1 MEKEKQYKN
10 AGSAPHPPRSAS
22 PLRSSKNLGGLSWLR
37 WPLEH
42 YSIML
47 LIIAILFMLG
57 IYGMHIMPK
66 DEFPHATIRQ
76 GVVVAVYPGATS
88 EEIEQ
93 QVARPLERY
102 LFTFGEVKRSKT
114 TTTSQN
120 DMCIAM
126 VELNDDVNNKDEV
139 WSKIKHGLNA
149 FKSQLPAGVLA
160 IVVNDDFGNTS
171 ALLIAIESGQR
182 SYRELREYSD
192 NLSDR
197 LRRIP
202 SVANVKLFGEQKEQI
217 SLYVDRQRLQAY
229 GIGQQ
234 MLFSRL
240 QSQGITTM
248 SGSIS
253 DDDQQVPIHV
263 EATENSVE
271 EVANQIIFS
280 DPATGNVVRV
290 RDVARV
296 VREYDSNSS
305 RIEQDGHPCVLLSME
320 MTPGNNVVQYGAEV
334 DRVLKEFRESEL
346 PDDVTITR
354 IADKPKVVSM
364 SITSFLRDLLISM
377 AVIILV
383 MMVLFPL
390 RSAIVAAITIPLSTF
405 VSVAIMY
412 MVGIELN
419 IVTLAALIV
428 VLGMIVD
435 NAIVVID
442 GYLEYLGKGYEPK
455 EAAIESAR
463 QYFMPMMLATLCIC
477 AIFYPFLITMKGVFH
492 DCLEDFPWTITI
504 NLMVSLV
511 LAVTVIP
518 FLEVKI
524 IKKPQQQTHPL
535 PLPAVRGVI
544 TSAAEEPADSP
555 PSQRGAGGGSIT
567 RWVQKTYDGVL
578 NKTFRHPWLTMLIGL
593 GVILLSLIIVP
604 ALKIRL
610 FPYADRDQFAVE
622 IFLPDGKGL
631 KETEAV
637 ADSVY
642 RVLSNDERITGITS
656 FIGCSSPR
664 FMDAYAPQMAGK
676 NYAQFIVNTTS
687 DKATLELLAN
697 YQPQLSEA
705 FPNAYVKFKR
715 LDYLSVPE
723 LEYRFY
729 SDNLDS
735 LHVVAERLMERMRE
749 MPELEWVHTDF
760 LQPYPIINVELD
772 PVASAQLGLTRT
784 TAAIAL
790 SATTSDL
797 RVGQIWERRQ
807 VGDHSSGMGDYE
819 LPIVV
824 KDHADITFSDI
835 QNVGI
840 ATPVTMLSGGLN
852 TTNSTVPLR
861 QVAKVTPK
869 WTESR
874 IMHRGGERC
883 ITVTAQFKQGV
894 FTSPVEQRIAS
905 IMQRE
910 IKLPQGVRCE
920 VGGEIEY
927 GDEALPQIFGG
938 IAIAMLIVFFF
949 LLFNF
954 KKYGITLVCMVA
966 LALMIP
972 GALIGLGLM
981 NRALGLTSIFGLIT
995 LMGMIMRN
1003 EILIFE
1009 HANELVKRSLT
1020 PNPSPKERG
1029 VDTLAS
1035 EEGNLQDYSLPSPL
1049 GEGQGVRLYNEAVRQ
1064 AAYDA
1069 GKRRMV
1075 PIFLT
1080 TATTAVGVVPMIIAQ
1095 SSFWM
1100 PVGVTIFAGG
1110 IGSLILVVTMLP
1122 VVYWKVNL
1130 KKKENPPPSPSL

>member
-1 MEKEKQYKN
+1 MMKN
-10 AGSAPHPPRSAS
+10 V
-22 PLRSSKNLGGLSWLR
+22 NWLR

-42 YSIML
+42 YSISL
-47 LIIAILFMLG
+47 LIVGILFVMG
-57 IYGMHIMPK
+57 IYGMYIMPK

-88 EEIEQ
+88 EEVEQ

-102 LFTFGEVKRSKT
+102 LFTYGEVNRVKT
-114 TTTSQN
+114 TTQSQN
-120 DMCIAM
+120 GMCIVM
-126 VELNDDVNNKDEV
+126 VKLNDDVNNKDEV
-139 WSKIKHGLNA
+139 WSKIKHGLNG
-149 FKSQLPAGVLA
+149 FKAQLPSGVLA

-171 ALLIAIESGQR
+171 ALLIAIESDQR
-182 SYRELREYSD
+182 SYRELKQYSD
-192 NLSDR
+192 ELSDR

-240 QSQGITTM
+240 QAQGITTM
-248 SGSIS
+248 SGAIS
-253 DDDQQVPIHV
+253 DDDQQIPIHV
-263 EATENSVE
+263 EAQETSE
-271 EVANQIIFS
+271 EEIANQIIFS
-280 DPATGNVVRV
+280 DPVTGKVARV

-296 VREYDSNSS
+296 VREYEPNSS

-320 MTPGNNVVQYGAEV
+320 MTPGNNVVQYGQQV
-334 DRVLKEFRESEL
+334 DRVLDEFRQNEL
-346 PDDVTITR
+346 PDDVKVTR
-354 IADKPKVVSM
+354 IADKPKVVALSV
-364 SITSFLRDLLISM
+364 SDFLRDLLISM
-377 AVIILV
+377 AIIILV

-390 RSAIVAAITIPLSTF
+390 RSAIVSAITIPLSTF

-412 MVGIELN
+412 MMGIELN

-435 NAIVVID
+435 NSIVVID
-442 GYLEYLGKGYEPK
+442 GYLEYIGKGFKPFD
-455 EAAIESAR
+455 AAIESAR
-463 QYFMPMMLATLCIC
+463 QYFMPMFLATICIC
-477 AIFYPFLITMKGVFH
+477 AIFYPFLLTMKGMFH
-492 DCLEDFPWTITI
+492 DALEDFPVTITI

-518 FLEVKI
+518 FLETRI
-524 IKKPQQQTHPL
+524 IKPGKVSTDGNQ
-535 PLPAVRGVI
+535 I
-544 TSAAEEPADSP
+544 TK
-555 PSQRGAGGGSIT
+555 
-567 RWVQKTYDGVL
+567 WVQRTYNQVL
-578 NKTFRHPWLTMLIGL
+578 DWTFAHPWLTIGSGV
-593 GVILLSLIIVP
+593 GVILLSSLIAP
-604 ALKIRL
+604 TLKIRL

-622 IFLPDGKGL
+622 IFLPEGKGQA
-631 KETEAV
+631 ETEQV
-637 ADSVY
+637 ADSV
-642 RVLSNDERITGITS
+642 RHVLATDERITGITG

-664 FMDAYAPQMAGK
+664 FMDAYAPQMAGA
-676 NYAQFIVNTTS
+676 NYAQFIVNTKS
-687 DKATLELLAN
+687 DEATLDLLAE

-715 LDYLSVPE
+715 LDYLEVPE

-729 SDNLDS
+729 GDNLDS
-735 LHVVAERLMERMRE
+735 LHVVAERLMERMRQ
-749 MPELEWVHTDF
+749 MPELEWVHTDY
-760 LQPYPIINVELD
+760 LEPYPIINVELD
-772 PVASAQLGLTRT
+772 PVTSAQLGITRT
-784 TAAIAL
+784 TAQLAL
-790 SATTSDL
+790 SATSSDL
-797 RVGQIWERRQ
+797 CVGEVWEN
-807 VGDHSSGMGDYE
+807 DYK

-824 KDHADITFSDI
+824 KDDADMTFSDVA
-835 QNVGI
+835 NLGI
-840 ATPVTMLSGGLN
+840 ASPTSLVSAAGSQLSAHSQMSAN
-852 TTNSTVPLR
+852 TTVPLR
-861 QVAKVTPK
+861 QIAKVQPK
-869 WTESR
+869 WSESR

-883 ITVTAQFKQGV
+883 ITVTAQFAQGV
-894 FTSPVEQRIAS
+894 YTAPVEKEIAR
-905 IMQRE
+905 IMQE
-910 IKLPQGVRCE
+910 DIQLPQGVRSE

-927 GDEALPQIFGG
+927 GDEAMPQIIGG
-938 IAIAMLIVFFF
+938 ITIAMIIVFFF

-954 KKYGITLVCMVA
+954 KKYGVTTVCMVA

-1009 HANELVKRSLT
+1009 HAIDLIKKYVAEHGDWT
-1020 PNPSPKERG
+1020 
-1029 VDTLAS
+1029 VDRKA
-1035 EEGNLQDYSLPSPL
+1035 
-1049 GEGQGVRLYNEAVRQ
+1049 YNSAVRQ
-1064 AAYDA
+1064 AAYEA

-1110 IGSLILVVTMLP
+1110 IGSLIMVVTMLP
-1122 VVYWKVNL
+1122 VIYWKVST
-1130 KKKENPPPSPSL
+1130 K

>member
-1 MEKEKQYKN
+1 MKKM
-10 AGSAPHPPRSAS
+10 
-22 PLRSSKNLGGLSWLR
+22 SWLR

-42 YSIML
+42 YSISL
-47 LIIAILFMLG
+47 LIIGILFVMG
-57 IYGMHIMPK
+57 IYGMYVMPK

-126 VELNDDVNNKDEV
+126 VELNDNVNNKDEV
-139 WSKIKHGLNA
+139 WSKIKHGLNS
-149 FKSQLPAGVLA
+149 FKSQLPSGVLA

-182 SYRELREYSD
+182 SYRELKDYSD
-192 NLSDR
+192 RLSDR
-197 LRRIP
+197 LRHIP
-202 SVANVKLFGEQKEQI
+202 SVANVKMFGEQKEQI

-240 QSQGITTM
+240 QAQGITTM

-253 DDDQQVPIHV
+253 DEDQQVPIHV

-271 EVANQIIFS
+271 EIANQIIFS
-280 DPATGNVVRV
+280 DPATGKVARV

-296 VREYDSNSS
+296 VREYDTASS

-320 MTPGNNVVQYGAEV
+320 MTPGNNVVQYGKDVE
-334 DRVLKEFRESEL
+334 RVLSSFAAEEL
-346 PDDVTITR
+346 PEDVTITR
-354 IADKPKVVSM
+354 IADKPKVVGM
-364 SITSFLRDLLISM
+364 SVSSFLRDLLISM
-377 AVIILV
+377 AIIILV

-412 MVGIELN
+412 MAGIELN

-442 GYLEYLGKGYEPK
+442 GYLEYLGKGYSPT
-455 EAAIESAR
+455 EAAIESGR
-463 QYFMPMMLATLCIC
+463 QYFMPMMLATICIC
-477 AIFYPFLITMKGVFH
+477 AIFYPFLITMKGMFL
-492 DCLEDFPWTITI
+492 DALKDFPWTITI

-518 FLEVKI
+518 YLETRI
-524 IKKPQQQTHPL
+524 IKPEKVSTDGN
-535 PLPAVRGVI
+535 AI
-544 TSAAEEPADSP
+544 TK
-555 PSQRGAGGGSIT
+555 
-567 RWVQKTYDGVL
+567 WVQNTYDHVL
-578 NKTFRHPWLTMLIGL
+578 DKTFCHPWMTMLIGL
-593 GVILLSLIIVP
+593 GLILLSLLIVP
-604 ALKIRL
+604 TLKIRL

-642 RVLSNDERITGITS
+642 RVLRPDERITGITS

-664 FMDAYAPQMAGK
+664 FMDAYAPQMAGR

-687 DKATLELLAN
+687 DKATLDLLAA
-697 YQPQLSEA
+697 YQPRLSEA
-705 FPNAYVKFKR
+705 FPKAYVKFKR
-715 LDYLSVPE
+715 LDYMSVPE

-729 SDNLDS
+729 GDNLDS

-749 MPELEWVHTDF
+749 MSELEWVHTDF

-772 PVASAQLGLTRT
+772 PVASAQLGITRT
-784 TAAIAL
+784 TAALAL
-790 SATTSDL
+790 SATSNDL
-797 RVGQIWERRQ
+797 RVGQMWE
-807 VGDHSSGMGDYE
+807 GNNE

-824 KDHADITFSDI
+824 KDNADMTYSDI
-835 QNVGI
+835 QNLGI
-840 ATPVTMLSGGLN
+840 ATPVSMLSGGVNATN
-852 TTNSTVPLR
+852 TTVPLR
-861 QVAKVTPK
+861 QVAHVGPK

-874 IMHRGGERC
+874 IMHRAGERC
-883 ITVTAQFKQGV
+883 ITVTAQFAQGV
-894 FTSPVEQRIAS
+894 FTSPIEKRIAQ
-905 IMQRE
+905 IMQEE
-910 IKLPQGVRCE
+910 ITLPQGVRCE

-954 KKYGITLVCMVA
+954 KKYGITIVCMAA

-1009 HANELVKRSLT
+1009 HANDLLKSEKVRVNSEKFAT
-1020 PNPSPKERG
+1020 ATERM
-1029 VDTLAS
+1029 
-1035 EEGNLQDYSLPSPL
+1035 Q
-1049 GEGQGVRLYNEAVRQ
+1049 YNEAVRQ

-1080 TATTAVGVVPMIIAQ
+1080 TATTAVGVVPMIIAR

-1122 VVYWKVNL
+1122 VIYWKVNL
-1130 KKKENPPPSPSL
+1130 KGKKVKE

>member
-1 MEKEKQYKN
+1 MKN
-10 AGSAPHPPRSAS
+10 M
-22 PLRSSKNLGGLSWLR
+22 NWLS

-42 YSIML
+42 YPITL
-47 LIIAILFMLG
+47 LMVVILFVMG
-57 IYGMHIMPK
+57 IYGMYIMPK

-102 LFTFGEVKRSKT
+102 LFTYGEVNRTKT

-120 DMCIAM
+120 GMCIVM
-126 VELNDDVNNKDEV
+126 VRLNDDVNNKDEV

-149 FKSQLPAGVLA
+149 FKPQLPSGVLA

-171 ALLIAIESGQR
+171 ALLIAIESDQR
-182 SYRELREYSD
+182 SYRELKQYSD
-192 NLSDR
+192 DLSDR

-217 SLYVDRQRLQAY
+217 SLYIDRQRLQAY

-240 QSQGITTM
+240 QAQGITTM

-253 DDDQQVPIHV
+253 DDDQQIPIHL
-263 EATENSVE
+263 ETMENSE
-271 EVANQIIFS
+271 EEIANQIIYS
-280 DPATGNVVRV
+280 DPVSGKVVRV
-290 RDVARV
+290 RDIARV
-296 VREYDSNSS
+296 VREYEPMSS
-305 RIEQDGHPCVLLSME
+305 RIEQNGHPCVLLSME
-320 MTPGNNVVQYGAEV
+320 MTPGNNVMQYGKEV
-334 DRVLKEFRESEL
+334 DRVLDTFRANEL
-346 PDDVTITR
+346 PADVNVTR
-354 IADKPKVVSM
+354 IADKPKVVST

-377 AVIILV
+377 VVIILV

-412 MVGIELN
+412 MMGIELN

-435 NAIVVID
+435 NSIVVID
-442 GYLEYLGKGYEPK
+442 GYLEYLGKGFKPFD
-455 EAAIESAR
+455 AAIESAR
-463 QYFMPMMLATLCIC
+463 QYFMPMLLATICIC
-477 AIFYPFLITMKGVFH
+477 AIFFPFLLTMKGVFH
-492 DCLEDFPWTITI
+492 DCLEDFPITITI
-504 NLMVSLV
+504 NLMVSLL

-518 FLEVKI
+518 FLETRI
-524 IKKPQQQTHPL
+524 IKPDKVNTNGN
-535 PLPAVRGVI
+535 AI
-544 TSAAEEPADSP
+544 TN
-555 PSQRGAGGGSIT
+555 
-567 RWVQKTYDGVL
+567 WVQRTYDKVL
-578 NKTFRHPWLTMLIGL
+578 DFTFAHPWVTIGS
-593 GVILLSLIIVP
+593 GIAVILLSSLIAP
-604 ALKIRL
+604 TLKIRL

-622 IFLPDGKGL
+622 IFLPDGKGMA
-631 KETEAV
+631 ETELV
-637 ADSVY
+637 ADSVQH
-642 RVLSNDERITGITS
+642 VLEKDERITGITG

-676 NYAQFIVNTTS
+676 NYAQFIVNTKS
-687 DKATLELLAN
+687 DKATLELLSK
-697 YQPQLSEA
+697 YQPMLAEA

-715 LDYLSVPE
+715 LDYLEVPE

-729 SDNLDS
+729 GNNLDS
-735 LHVVAERLMERMRE
+735 LHIVAERLMERMRE
-749 MPELEWVHTDF
+749 MPELEWVHTDYF
-760 LQPYPIINVELD
+760 QPYPVINVTLD
-772 PVASAQLGLTRT
+772 PVTSAQLGITRT
-784 TAAIAL
+784 TAQLAL
-790 SATTSDL
+790 SATSSDL
-797 RVGQIWERRQ
+797 RVGQIWE
-807 VGDHSSGMGDYE
+807 GNYE

-824 KDHADITFSDI
+824 KDDADMTFSDI
-835 QNVGI
+835 ANLGI
-840 ATPVTMLSGGLN
+840 ASPMSIVSSGVQQ
-852 TTNSTVPLR
+852 TNSTVPLR
-861 QVAKVTPK
+861 QIAKVGPK
-869 WTESR
+869 WSESR
-874 IMHRGGERC
+874 ILHRGGERC
-883 ITVTAQFKQGV
+883 ITVTAQFIQGV
-894 FTSPVEQRIAS
+894 FTAPIEKEIARI
-905 IMQRE
+905 MEEE
-910 IKLPQGVRCE
+910 IELPQGVRSE

-927 GDEALPQIFGG
+927 GDEALPQIYGG
-938 IAIAMLIVFFF
+938 IIIAMIIVFFF

-954 KKYGITLVCMVA
+954 KKYGITTICMVA
-966 LALMIP
+966 LALMTP

-1009 HANELVKRSLT
+1009 HAIDLINKYVAEHADWT
-1020 PNPSPKERG
+1020 
-1029 VDTLAS
+1029 VDRKA
-1035 EEGNLQDYSLPSPL
+1035 
-1049 GEGQGVRLYNEAVRQ
+1049 YNEAVRQ

-1110 IGSLILVVTMLP
+1110 IGSLIMVVTMLP
-1122 VVYWKVNL
+1122 VIYWKVST
-1130 KKKENPPPSPSL
+1130 K

>member
-1 MEKEKQYKN
+1 MKEKMN
-10 AGSAPHPPRSAS
+10 
-22 PLRSSKNLGGLSWLR
+22 WLK

-42 YSIML
+42 YPITL
-47 LIIAILFMLG
+47 LIVVILFVLG
-57 IYGMHIMPK
+57 IYGMYVMPK

-88 EEIEQ
+88 EEVEQ

-102 LFTFGEVKRSKT
+102 LFTYGEVNREKT

-120 DMCIAM
+120 GMCIVM
-126 VELNDDVNNKDEV
+126 VKLNDDVNNKDEV
-139 WSKIKHGLNA
+139 WSKIKHGLNT
-149 FKSQLPAGVLA
+149 FKPQLPSGVLA

-171 ALLIAIESGQR
+171 ALLVAIESDQR
-182 SYRELREYSD
+182 SYRELKQYSD
-192 NLSDR
+192 DLSDR

-240 QSQGITTM
+240 QAQGITTM

-253 DDDQQVPIHV
+253 DDDQQIPIHI
-263 EATENSVE
+263 ETMENSE
-271 EVANQIIFS
+271 EEIANQIIYS
-280 DPATGNVVRV
+280 DAATGKVVRV
-290 RDVARV
+290 KDIAHVK
-296 VREYDSNSS
+296 REYEPMAS
-305 RIEQDGHPCVLLSME
+305 RIEQNGHPCMLISME
-320 MTPGNNVVQYGAEV
+320 MTPGNNVMQYGEEV
-334 DRVLKEFRESEL
+334 DRVLDEFRANEL
-346 PDDVTITR
+346 PDDVNVTR
-354 IADKPKVVSM
+354 IADKPKVVTI

-377 AVIILV
+377 AIIILV

-435 NAIVVID
+435 NSIVVID

-455 EAAIESAR
+455 VAAIESAK
-463 QYFMPMMLATLCIC
+463 QYFMPMMLATICIC
-477 AIFYPFLITMKGVFH
+477 AIFFPFLLTMKGVFH
-492 DCLEDFPWTITI
+492 DCLEDFPITITI
-504 NLMVSLV
+504 NLMVSLI

-518 FLEVKI
+518 FLEVHI
-524 IKKPQQQTHPL
+524 IKPGKVSTGGNAITHWVQNVYNKVLDWTFQHPWMT
-535 PLPAVRGVI
+535 I
-544 TSAAEEPADSP
+544 
-555 PSQRGAGGGSIT
+555 GGGI
-567 RWVQKTYDGVL
+567 
-578 NKTFRHPWLTMLIGL
+578 
-593 GVILLSLIIVP
+593 GVILLSTLIAP
-604 ALKIRL
+604 TLKIRL

-631 KETEAV
+631 AETELI
-637 ADSVY
+637 ADSVQHA
-642 RVLSNDERITGITS
+642 LEKDERITGITG

-664 FMDAYAPQMAGK
+664 FMDAYAPQIAGI
-676 NYAQFIVNTTS
+676 NYAQFIINTKS
-687 DKATLELLAN
+687 DKATLDLLAE
-697 YQPQLSEA
+697 YQLQLSEA

-715 LDYLSVPE
+715 LDYLEVSE

-729 SDNLDS
+729 GDNLDS
-735 LHVVAERLMERMRE
+735 LHVAAERLMERMRE
-749 MPELEWVHTDF
+749 MPELEWVHTDY

-772 PVASAQLGLTRT
+772 RVTSAQLGITRT
-784 TAAIAL
+784 TAQLAL
-790 SATTSDL
+790 SATSSDL
-797 RVGQIWERRQ
+797 RVGQIWE
-807 VGDHSSGMGDYE
+807 GNYE
-819 LPIVV
+819 LPVIV
-824 KDHADITFSDI
+824 KDDTDMTYSDI
-835 QNVGI
+835 ENLGI
-840 ATPVTMLSGGLN
+840 TSPVTMLSGGLN
-852 TTNSTVPLR
+852 STNSTVPLR
-861 QVAKVTPK
+861 QIAKVKPK
-869 WTESR
+869 WSESR

-883 ITVTAQFKQGV
+883 ITVTAQFAQGV
-894 FTSPVEQRIAS
+894 YTAPIEKEIAR
-905 IMQRE
+905 IMQEE
-910 IKLPQGVRCE
+910 IKLPQGVRSE
-920 VGGEIEY
+920 IGGEIEY
-927 GDEALPQIFGG
+927 GDEAMPQIIGG
-938 IAIAMLIVFFF
+938 IAIAMIIVFFF

-954 KKYGITLVCMVA
+954 KKYGITLVCMAA
-966 LALMIP
+966 LGLMTP

-981 NRALGLTSIFGLIT
+981 DRALGLTSIFGLIT

-1009 HANELVKRSLT
+1009 HAIDLIKKYVAEHGDWT
-1020 PNPSPKERG
+1020 
-1029 VDTLAS
+1029 VDRKA
-1035 EEGNLQDYSLPSPL
+1035 
-1049 GEGQGVRLYNEAVRQ
+1049 YNEAVKQ
-1064 AAYDA
+1064 AAYEA

-1110 IGSLILVVTMLP
+1110 IGSLIMVVTMLP
-1122 VVYWKVNL
+1122 VIYWKVNL
-1130 KKKENPPPSPSL
+1130 K

>member
-1 MEKEKQYKN
+1 MKEKMN
-10 AGSAPHPPRSAS
+10 
-22 PLRSSKNLGGLSWLR
+22 WLR

-42 YSIML
+42 YSISL
-47 LIIAILFMLG
+47 LIIGILFVMG
-57 IYGMHIMPK
+57 IYGMYVMPK

-126 VELNDDVNNKDEV
+126 VELNDNVNNKDEV
-139 WSKIKHGLNA
+139 WSKIKHGLNS
-149 FKSQLPAGVLA
+149 FKSQLPSGVLA

-182 SYRELREYSD
+182 SYRELKDYSD
-192 NLSDR
+192 RLSDR
-197 LRRIP
+197 LRHIP
-202 SVANVKLFGEQKEQI
+202 SVANVKMFGEQKEQI

-240 QSQGITTM
+240 QAQGITTM

-253 DDDQQVPIHV
+253 DEDQQVPIHV
-263 EATENSVE
+263 EATGNSVE
-271 EVANQIIFS
+271 EIANQIIFS
-280 DPATGNVVRV
+280 DPATGKVARV

-296 VREYDSNSS
+296 VREYDTGSS

-320 MTPGNNVVQYGAEV
+320 MTPGNNVVQYGEDV
-334 DRVLKEFRESEL
+334 DAVLDEFRKSEL
-346 PDDVTITR
+346 PEDVTITR
-354 IADKPKVVSM
+354 IADKPKVVALSV
-364 SITSFLRDLLISM
+364 SSFLRDLLISM
-377 AVIILV
+377 AIIILV

-412 MVGIELN
+412 MAGIELN

-442 GYLEYLGKGYEPK
+442 GYLEYLGKGMAPK
-455 EAAIESAR
+455 EAAIESGH
-463 QYFMPMMLATLCIC
+463 QYFMPMMLATICIC
-477 AIFYPFLITMKGVFH
+477 AIFYPFLLTMKGMFL
-492 DCLEDFPWTITI
+492 DALQDFPWTITI

-518 FLEVKI
+518 YLETRI
-524 IKKPQQQTHPL
+524 IKPDKVSTGGN
-535 PLPAVRGVI
+535 AI
-544 TSAAEEPADSP
+544 TK
-555 PSQRGAGGGSIT
+555 
-567 RWVQKTYDGVL
+567 WVQNTYNRVL
-578 NKTFRHPWLTMLIGL
+578 DKTFRHPWMTMLIGL
-593 GVILLSLIIVP
+593 GLILLSLLILP
-604 ALKIRL
+604 TLKIRL

-631 KETEAV
+631 KETEAI

-642 RVLSNDERITGITS
+642 RVLRPDERITGITS

-664 FMDAYAPQMAGK
+664 FMDAYAPQMAGR

-687 DKATLELLAN
+687 EQATLDLLAD
-697 YQPQLSEA
+697 YQPRLSEA
-705 FPNAYVKFKR
+705 FPKAYVKFKR

-729 SDNLDS
+729 GENLDS
-735 LHVVAERLMERMRE
+735 LHVVAERLMERMRQ
-749 MPELEWVHTDF
+749 MPEMEWVHTDF

-772 PVASAQLGLTRT
+772 PVASAQLGITRT
-784 TAAIAL
+784 TAALAL
-790 SATTSDL
+790 SATSSDL
-797 RVGQIWERRQ
+797 RVGQLWE
-807 VGDHSSGMGDYE
+807 GHDE

-824 KDHADITFSDI
+824 KDDADMTYSDI
-835 QNVGI
+835 QNLGI
-840 ATPVTMLSGGLN
+840 ATPVSILSGGVN
-852 TTNSTVPLR
+852 ATNSTVPLR
-861 QVAKVTPK
+861 QVARVSPK

-874 IMHRGGERC
+874 IMHRAGERC
-883 ITVTAQFKQGV
+883 ITVTAQFAQGV
-894 FTSPVEQRIAS
+894 FTSPVEQRIAK
-905 IMQRE
+905 IMQEE
-910 IKLPQGVRCE
+910 IELPQGVRSE

-954 KKYGITLVCMVA
+954 KKYGITLVCMAA
-966 LALMIP
+966 LGLMIP

-1009 HANELVKRSLT
+1009 HANDLVKQYVAEHGDWT
-1020 PNPSPKERG
+1020 
-1029 VDTLAS
+1029 VDCKA
-1035 EEGNLQDYSLPSPL
+1035 
-1049 GEGQGVRLYNEAVRQ
+1049 YNEAVRQ
-1064 AAYDA
+1064 AAYEA

-1110 IGSLILVVTMLP
+1110 IGSLIMVVTMLP
-1122 VVYWKVNL
+1122 VIYWKVSL
-1130 KKKENPPPSPSL
+1130 KSKKIKR

>member
-1 MEKEKQYKN
+1 MGNKME
-10 AGSAPHPPRSAS
+10 
-22 PLRSSKNLGGLSWLR
+22 WLK

-42 YSIML
+42 YSISL
-47 LIIAILFMLG
+47 LIVGILFVLG
-57 IYGMHIMPK
+57 VFGMYDMPK

-88 EEIEQ
+88 EEVEQ

-102 LFTFGEVKRSKT
+102 LFTYGEVNRVKT

-120 DMCIAM
+120 GMCIVM
-126 VELNDDVNNKDEV
+126 VKLNDDVNNKDEV
-139 WSKIKHGLNA
+139 WSKIKHGLND
-149 FKSQLPAGVLA
+149 FKMQLPSGVLA

-171 ALLIAIESGQR
+171 ALLIAIESSER
-182 SYRELREYSD
+182 SYRELKDYSD
-192 NLSDR
+192 DLSDR

-234 MLFSRL
+234 MLFQRL
-240 QSQGITTM
+240 QAAGITTM
-248 SGSIS
+248 SGSIN

-263 EATENSVE
+263 EATENSE
-271 EVANQIIFS
+271 QEIANQIIFS
-280 DPATGNVVRV
+280 DPVTGKVARV

-296 VREYDSNSS
+296 VREYEPMSS
-305 RIEQDGHPCVLLSME
+305 RIEQDGHPCLLLSME
-320 MTPGNNVVQYGAEV
+320 MTPGNNVVQYGREV
-334 DRVLKEFRESEL
+334 EQVLDDFRQNEL
-346 PDDVTITR
+346 PEDVNITR
-354 IADKPKVVSM
+354 IADKPKVVALSGCF
-364 SITSFLRDLLISM
+364 FLRDLLISM
-377 AVIILV
+377 LIIIVV

-390 RSAIVAAITIPLSTF
+390 RSAIVAAITIPLTTF
-405 VSVAIMY
+405 VSVSIMY
-412 MVGIELN
+412 LAGIELN

-428 VLGMIVD
+428 VLGMVVD

-455 EAAIESAR
+455 RAAIDSAK
-463 QYFMPMMLATLCIC
+463 QYFMPMMLATICIC
-477 AIFYPFLITMKGVFH
+477 AIFFPFLITMKGMFH

-504 NLMVSLV
+504 NLMVSLF

-518 FLEVKI
+518 FLEVLI
-524 IKKPQQQTHPL
+524 IKPGKVTTGGN
-535 PLPAVRGVI
+535 AI
-544 TSAAEEPADSP
+544 TK
-555 PSQRGAGGGSIT
+555 
-567 RWVQKTYDGVL
+567 WVQKTYDHVL
-578 NKTFRHPWLTMLIGL
+578 DWTFCYPWLTMAIGL
-593 GVILLSLIIVP
+593 GVILLSMLIVP
-604 ALKIRL
+604 TLKIRL

-622 IFLPDGKGL
+622 IFLPDGKGMA
-631 KETEAV
+631 ETEVV
-637 ADSVY
+637 ADSVSHI
-642 RVLSNDERITGITS
+642 LEKDERITGITA

-664 FMDAYAPQMAGK
+664 FMDAYAPQMAGA
-676 NYAQFIVNTTS
+676 NYAQFIVNTKS
-687 DKATLELLAN
+687 DKATLDLLAQ

-715 LDYLSVPE
+715 LDYLEVSE

-729 SDNLDS
+729 GEDLDS
-735 LHVVAERLMERMRE
+735 LHTVAERLMERMRE
-749 MPELEWVHTDF
+749 MPELEWVHTDY
-760 LQPYPIINVELD
+760 LQPYPIINVQLD
-772 PVASAQLGLTRT
+772 PVTSAQLGITRT
-784 TAAIAL
+784 TAQLAL
-790 SATTSDL
+790 SATSGDL
-797 RVGQIWERRQ
+797 RVGQIWE
-807 VGDHSSGMGDYE
+807 DDYE

-824 KDHADITFSDI
+824 KDDADMTFSDI
-835 QNVGI
+835 ANLGI
-840 ATPVTMLSGGLN
+840 SSPTTMLSGGLDGS
-852 TTNSTVPLR
+852 NSTVPLR
-861 QVAKVTPK
+861 QIAKVKPL
-869 WTESR
+869 WSESR
-874 IMHRGGERC
+874 IIHRGGERC
-883 ITVTAQFKQGV
+883 ITVTAQFAQGV
-894 FTSPVEQRIAS
+894 YTAPIEKEIAR
-905 IMQRE
+905 IMQEE
-910 IKLPQGVRCE
+910 IQIPDGVRCE

-938 IAIAMLIVFFF
+938 IAIAMVIVFFF

-954 KKYGITLVCMVA
+954 KRYGITLVCMAA
-966 LALMIP
+966 LGLMIP

-1009 HANELVKRSLT
+1009 HANDLIKTGVSVK
-1020 PNPSPKERG
+1020 
-1029 VDTLAS
+1029 
-1035 EEGNLQDYSLPSPL
+1035 
-1049 GEGQGVRLYNEAVRQ
+1049 Q

-1110 IGSLILVVTMLP
+1110 IGSLIMVVTMLP
-1122 VVYWKVNL
+1122 VIYWKVS
-1130 KKKENPPPSPSL
+1130 KK